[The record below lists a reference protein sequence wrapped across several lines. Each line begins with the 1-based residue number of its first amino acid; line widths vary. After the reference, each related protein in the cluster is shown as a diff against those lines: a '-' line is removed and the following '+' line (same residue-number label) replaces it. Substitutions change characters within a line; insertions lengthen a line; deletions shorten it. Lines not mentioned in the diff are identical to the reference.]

1 MGHNRLTDIEFWESF
16 YSKRKVVNVGLKSRS
31 IIVDHL
37 KKIFQKHLPKGNLN
51 FLEFGC
57 GDSRWL
63 PYFAKSFSYT
73 ISGIDYSDTGI
84 NLLQKKLEVN
94 NVNGKIYKLDF
105 TSPFPKGLN
114 ERFDL
119 ASSFGVIEHF
129 ESPSAVLRIFTKV
142 VKSEGIIITV
152 IPKLTGLQGAMQK
165 MINKDI
171 FLKHNILNMREFIE
185 EHRKAGFN
193 VFFSS
198 ETGLITLGI
207 NFGAKLKL
215 MNFVYR
221 VYCKVVNTAFQNL
234 VGNRFVDLFKIGSS
248 FLILSRKVE

>member
-1 MGHNRLTDIEFWESF
+1 MMGNKLTDKRFWESF
-16 YSKRKVVNVGLKSRS
+16 YAGKKIKKKQNSS
-31 IIVDHL
+31 IINRQL
-37 KKIFQKHLPKGNLN
+37 KKIFTEMLHLNGATLI
-51 FLEFGC
+51 EFGC
-57 GDSRWL
+57 GNSQWL
-63 PYFAKSFSYT
+63 PYFKSQFNCR
-73 ISGIDYSDTGI
+73 IAGIDYSKRGLE
-84 NLLQKKLEVN
+84 LLRSRL
-94 NVNGKIYKLDF
+94 KIHDIDAELYEEDF
-105 TSPFPKGLN
+105 ISALPQDLN
-114 ERFDL
+114 EQFDI

-129 ESPSAVLRIFTKV
+129 ESPSAVLKIFSKV
-142 VKSEGIIITV
+142 VKNEGIIITV

-165 MINKDI
+165 IINKDI

-215 MNFVYR
+215 LDFVYR
-221 VYCKVVNTAFQNL
+221 GYCKIVNIALKNL
-234 VGNRFVDLFKIGSS
+234 VGNKFVDLFKIGSS